1 MDSQMEQD
9 GKTLRFTKVDD
20 IIVKISLSPKYRV
33 FSTISFGIALGDST
47 DLRCW
52 PSISVGDSTDIW
64 YWSRIGVGYIPTDET
79 IAQCITSEDYNNA
92 KIHS

>member
-1 MDSQMEQD
+1 MYVPRM
-9 GKTLRFTKVDD
+9 DD

-52 PSISVGDSTDIW
+52 PSISVGDSTDIR
-64 YWSRIGVGYIPTDET
+64 YWSGIGVGLIPTDET
-79 IAQCITSEDYNNA
+79 IAQDIY
-92 KIHS
+92 K

>member
-1 MDSQMEQD
+1 MLVHLKARMDN
-9 GKTLRFTKVDD
+9 

-52 PSISVGDSTDIW
+52 PSISVGDSTDIR
-64 YWSRIGVGYIPTDET
+64 YWSRIGVGFIPTDET
-79 IAQCITSEDYNNA
+79 IAQRIY
-92 KIHS
+92 K

>member
-1 MDSQMEQD
+1 MKASAAVVLYVEKM
-9 GKTLRFTKVDD
+9 DD

-52 PSISVGDSTDIW
+52 PSISVGDSTDIR
-64 YWSRIGVGYIPTDET
+64 YWSLIGVGYIPTDET
-79 IAQCITSEDYNNA
+79 IAQRIY
-92 KIHS
+92 K